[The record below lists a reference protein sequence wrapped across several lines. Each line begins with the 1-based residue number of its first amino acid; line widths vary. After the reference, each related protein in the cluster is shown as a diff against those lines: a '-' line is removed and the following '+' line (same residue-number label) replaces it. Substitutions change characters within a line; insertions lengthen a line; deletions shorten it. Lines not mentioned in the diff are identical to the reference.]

1 MRLASL
7 TIHDRPILAAL
18 REGAYVDLTAAD
30 PSLGTDVG
38 ALLASGPDWK
48 LRVARALPSAPVVDA
63 EGLRHRPL
71 VPRPPKV
78 LCLGLN
84 DVDHAAEAGLPVPDV
99 PVVFARVA
107 SSLIGHGEPMLRPV
121 ESDMLDYEVELAV
134 VIGRGGRRIP
144 VDTALEHVA
153 GYTVFN
159 DGSIRD
165 YQVRTPQWMLGK
177 NFHGTGALG
186 PHLVTPDELPVGA
199 SGLSMTTRIGDE
211 LLQDGNTGTFVFD
224 VATTI
229 ALLSEAM
236 VLEPGDVIAMG
247 TPSGIGFARKP
258 QRFMVP
264 GEVCRVTIEGI
275 GELVSPIVDDP
286 ARAAASSTDSI
297 QHTTGGMR

>member
-7 TIHDRPILAAL
+7 LVDGRPRLAA
-18 REGAYVDLTAAD
+18 RFDGVYVDLTAAD

-38 ALLASGPDWK
+38 SLLASGPDWF
-48 LRVARALPSAPVVDA
+48 RRASAAIAAAPPLGD
-63 EGLRHRPL
+63 GLRYRPL
-71 VPRPPKV
+71 VPRPGKV

-84 DVDHAAEAGLPVPDV
+84 DVDHAAEAGLPVPEV

-107 SSLIGHGEPMLRPV
+107 SSLIGHGEPMVRPV

-144 VDTALEHVA
+144 VADALHHVA

-186 PHLVTPDELPVGA
+186 PELVTPDELPPGA
-199 SGLSMTTRIGDE
+199 TGLAMSTRIGDE
-211 LLQDGNTGTFVFD
+211 QLQSGNTASFVFD
-224 VATTI
+224 VATTVSM
-229 ALLSEAM
+229 LSEAM

-264 GEVCRVTIEGI
+264 GEVCRVAIEGI

-286 ARAAASSTDSI
+286 ARVSATQAESHQPS
-297 QHTTGGMR
+297 GGMR